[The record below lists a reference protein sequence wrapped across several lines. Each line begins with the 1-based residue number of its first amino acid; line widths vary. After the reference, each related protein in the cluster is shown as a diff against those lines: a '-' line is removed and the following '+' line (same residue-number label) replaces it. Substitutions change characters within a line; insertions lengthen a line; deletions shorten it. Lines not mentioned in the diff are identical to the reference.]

1 MSLYD
6 FDCFCGK
13 LSIAE
18 CLFLNLSDQQGVF
31 SMTELPRND
40 SCAVGTAIGTPLIDN
55 KRTKVTEWSFSAKGD
70 NTGWHKH
77 DNDYV
82 VIPLFTG
89 DLCIFDGD
97 KKSISSLSQGVPYFR
112 ERGVAHDVIN
122 ANDFPCKFIEV
133 EFLE

>member
-1 MSLYD
+1 
-6 FDCFCGK
+6 
-13 LSIAE
+13 
-18 CLFLNLSDQQGVF
+18 
-31 SMTELPRND
+31 MTELPRRDN
-40 SCAVGTAIGTPLIDN
+40 CGEGTAIGTPLIDN
-55 KRTKVTEWSFSAKGD
+55 KRTKVTEWSFSVKGD

>member
-1 MSLYD
+1 MLR
-6 FDCFCGK
+6 CGHRHRYA
-13 LSIAE
+13 I
-18 CLFLNLSDQQGVF
+18 DRQQTHQGN
-31 SMTELPRND
+31 R
-40 SCAVGTAIGTPLIDN
+40 
-55 KRTKVTEWSFSAKGD
+55 WSFSAKGD

-133 EFLE
+133 EFL